1 MSHSR
6 KSFLFFIGSLCLVA
20 RCLAAS
26 EPTIEIDYTQAPKP
40 LRNIWNST
48 GFSPA
53 DIVATKEMQAVLRD
67 QGRLPARGLQ
77 YTRPHYLLNLA
88 EVRDMATGHPEYDW
102 TGLDQAL
109 DVITH
114 SGQKLIF
121 ELMGYPADGTDSRA
135 SGYDKNFQEQL
146 VRRKSYFDDLTKRDQ
161 LLNWRTFVT
170 TLAQHLESRY
180 GRDEVRTW
188 FFETTNEPNL
198 AHFWTYDIPTFCNYY
213 DACSEGLKQADPA
226 LQFGGPG
233 TARRKADPALQF
245 SGLDTAQADLVETFT
260 ALMAHCDSGKNYL
273 TGEIGVRLDFIS
285 VHVKDVPQK
294 MVERELSI
302 FQYVKERHPK
312 LAGKPFI
319 NDEADPIV
327 AWAKPYWWETGPWH
341 AAFVAQNIDLHER
354 LMIDAAG
361 VNYRLF
367 SNDHSFMGTWDQ
379 RTTHALFRDQP
390 NPDGFVLIRKP
401 VLSVMEMIAQLGSSY
416 VSVKIPDELSAHFG
430 LIPSVEGNA
439 LAILVYNKTEI
450 TIDSQPKPEPDVE
463 VALMEKQSVNAR
475 LKIKGIK
482 GTTATLRELRLDETH
497 GNPYGIWVAAGKPT
511 VLSPALIDQLR
522 AAEPAAVIRVEQINC
537 PDHEYTYDLTAP
549 SPSVSLILIE
559 PNPDAKPQGD

>member
-1 MSHSR
+1 MSPFR
-6 KSFLFFIGSLCLVA
+6 KPVLLFLGTLGFLA
-20 RCLAAS
+20 RGLAAS
-26 EPTIEIDYTQAPKP
+26 GPTIEIDYHQTPKP

-88 EVRDMATGHPEYDW
+88 EVRGMATGHPEYDW

-109 DVITH
+109 DAITH
-114 SGQKLIF
+114 SGLQLIF
-121 ELMGYPADGTDSRA
+121 ELMGFPADGTDQRV

-146 VRRKSYFDDLTKRDQ
+146 VRRKTYFDDLTKRDQ

-170 TLAQHLESRY
+170 ALALHLESRY
-180 GRDEVRTW
+180 GRDEVRSW
-188 FFETTNEPNL
+188 LFETTNEPNRP
-198 AHFWTYDIPTFCNYY
+198 HFWPWDIPTFLNYY

-233 TARRKADPALQF
+233 SARP
-245 SGLDTAQADLVETFT
+245 DLVEIFT
-260 ALMAHCDSGKNYL
+260 ELMAHCDSGKNCF
-273 TGEIGVRLDFIS
+273 TGETGVRLDFIS
-285 VHVKDVPQK
+285 VHVKDVPRM
-294 MVERELSI
+294 MVKRELHI
-302 FQYVKERHPK
+302 FQYIKEHHPR
-312 LAGKPFI
+312 LAGTPFI

-341 AAFVAQNIDLHER
+341 AAFVAQSIDLHQR

-367 SNDHSFMGTWDQ
+367 SNDHSFMGTWNQ

-401 VLSVMEMIAQLGSSY
+401 VLSVMEMIARLGSSY
-416 VSVKIPDELSAHFG
+416 VGVDVPAGLSDHFG
-430 LIPSVEGNA
+430 LIPSLEGNT

-450 TIDSQPKPEPDVE
+450 EITSQAKPEPDVE
-463 VALMEKQSVNAR
+463 VGLMEKQSVQTQLR
-475 LKIKGIK
+475 IKGIK
-482 GTTATLRELRLDETH
+482 GTAATLREFRLDETH
-497 GNPYGIWVAAGKPT
+497 GNPFHVWAALGKPA
-511 VLSPALIDQLR
+511 VLSTAQIAALKAAEAPALVR
-522 AAEPAAVIRVEQINC
+522 TEQINC
-537 PDHEYTYDLTAP
+537 PDHEYTYEITAP

-559 PNPDAKPQGD
+559 PKSSAKEE